1 MASTWRKFKKEKTY
15 PKLNKNLKVDVVIIG
30 GGMAGILNAYRL
42 SKSGLKVALV
52 EKKSLGTY
60 ATMDTTAFITKVI
73 DTDLSKTAEIYD
85 DKTAKLVWQ
94 SGQEAVEEFERIIEK
109 EGIDCEFVRC
119 SNFIYASTKK
129 QFDELKEEYEEYKRL
144 KIKAEL
150 HPDPTR
156 LNFRNYGYIEVPGQ
170 AKFHPSKF
178 LFALAEIASR
188 NGVQIFE
195 NTAAKKISG
204 DDPVVIETT
213 GGKVEAGRVIIAT
226 YKPIDNEKTH
236 LKKAMYRSYI
246 VEARIGKGIFPEGI
260 YEDNSNPYTYFR
272 IDPQEDYDRMIF
284 GGEDHK
290 DIFGKTLLGESMKGL
305 KKKFA
310 KIIGKHHYSIVTE
323 WNGPILEPSDGLAL
337 IGEIKP
343 NYYVATGFSGN
354 GMTYS
359 MISSMLIGDL
369 IMGERNPWQKV
380 YDPKR
385 ALLVPKRLAS
395 KAKDYIEEFVGG
407 ALKNLLT

>member
-1 MASTWRKFKKEKTY
+1 MASTWRKFKKNKEY
-15 PKLNKNLKVDVVIIG
+15 PKLIKDMRADVVIIG
-30 GGMAGILNAYRL
+30 GGMAGVLNAYRL
-42 SKSGLKVALV
+42 SQSGLKVILL
-52 EKKSLGTY
+52 EKKTLGTY

-73 DTDLSKTAEIYD
+73 DTNLSKMSEIYD

-94 SGQEAVEEFERIIEK
+94 SGEKAVDEFERIIEE

-119 SNFIYASTKK
+119 PNFIFANSKK
-129 QFDELKEEYEEYKRL
+129 QFEELKDEYQEYRRL

-150 HPDPTR
+150 HPDPTA
-156 LNFRNYGYIEVPGQ
+156 LNFRNYGYIEVPNQ
-170 AKFHPSKF
+170 AKFHPAKF
-178 LFALAEIASR
+178 LFALAEKAAK
-188 NGVQIFE
+188 NGAQIFE
-195 NTAAKKISG
+195 NTVAKKISEG
-204 DDPVVIETT
+204 DQIVVETN
-213 GGKVEAGRVIIAT
+213 GGKIEAKNVIIAT
-226 YKPIDNEKTH
+226 YKPITNEKTH

-246 VEARIGKGIFPEGI
+246 FEARIGKGILPEAI

-272 IDPQEDYDRMIF
+272 IDSQDNYDRLIF

-290 DIFGKTLLGESMKGL
+290 DIFGKTLVNESMNGL

-310 KIIGKHHYSIVTE
+310 KIISKHHYSIVTE

-343 NYYVATGFSGN
+343 NHFVATGFSGN

-359 MISSMLIGDL
+359 MISAMLITDL
-369 IMGERNPWQKV
+369 ILGHRNSWQKV